1 MEEYIIKSIIL
12 LNSGNKSYFMPFP
25 KVQIWMTAAH
35 LDSIQ
40 LGILIIFLNFKAQL
54 DLKHIL
60 KSDYIK
66 RIKMLKSG
74 MLKISR

>member
-1 MEEYIIKSIIL
+1 
-12 LNSGNKSYFMPFP
+12 
-25 KVQIWMTAAH
+25 MTAAH

-40 LGILIIFLNFKAQL
+40 LGILIIFLNFKAQS